1 MRKHHIQIVFS
12 LDQPDSLLSF
22 RQVRDSSRPNW
33 KPPTA
38 IQGRADN
45 CDSRIEGSAIA
56 RKYCHSERHISSQR
70 ASPTARLQGSGGQLP
85 RNALAVTVKLL
96 VKSRLPDTRY
106 LVWIDRNLN
115 STLQDR
121 HRTHAA
127 TLRVGKAQKSLH
139 CRPLATHGRAAG
151 PRAVQGCGRR
161 LDRND
166 TQQQ

>member
-1 MRKHHIQIVFS
+1 MTPITISARKNMLKILCLSLNGRRVKIPGDLNQIRPCANEKTPYPNSFS

-56 RKYCHSERHISSQR
+56 RKYCHSERDISPQR
-70 ASPTARLQGSGGQLP
+70 ASPTARLQGYGGQLP

-96 VKSRLPDTRY
+96 MKSRLVVT
-106 LVWIDRNLN
+106 NL
-115 STLQDR
+115 SFDE
-121 HRTHAA
+121 
-127 TLRVGKAQKSLH
+127 
-139 CRPLATHGRAAG
+139 
-151 PRAVQGCGRR
+151 
-161 LDRND
+161 
-166 TQQQ
+166 